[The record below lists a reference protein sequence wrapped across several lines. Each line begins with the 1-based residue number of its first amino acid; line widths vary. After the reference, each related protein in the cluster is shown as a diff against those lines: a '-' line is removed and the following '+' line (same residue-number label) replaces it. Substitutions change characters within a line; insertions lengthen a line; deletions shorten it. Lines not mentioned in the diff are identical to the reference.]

1 MSNLKSYLHR
11 EHRLLI
17 ALGIGAALFA
27 IFAAV
32 AGEMVDGD
40 TQAFDI
46 AVLKA
51 LRTPGDP
58 AVPIGPHW
66 LKFSMMDI
74 TALGGTTVLAL
85 IAVLAI
91 AFFIMQRRY
100 HHALFTAVAA
110 GGGALFSSVLK
121 SIFDRPRPDVVPHLV
136 EVSSMSFP
144 SGHSMNSAVIYFTLA
159 VLLARNFEQARLR
172 TFIISVAAILVFAI
186 GFSRVY
192 LGVHY
197 PSDVLAGWTAGAAWA
212 IAVGVI
218 ATLLQQRDK
227 IEPPTAPAS

>member
-1 MSNLKSYLHR
+1 
-11 EHRLLI
+11 
-17 ALGIGAALFA
+17 
-27 IFAAV
+27 
-32 AGEMVDGD
+32 
-40 TQAFDI
+40 
-46 AVLKA
+46 
-51 LRTPGDP
+51 
-58 AVPIGPHW
+58 
-66 LKFSMMDI
+66 MMDI
-74 TALGGTTVLAL
+74 TALGGTTVLTL

-159 VLLARNFEQARLR
+159 VLVARNFEQARLR